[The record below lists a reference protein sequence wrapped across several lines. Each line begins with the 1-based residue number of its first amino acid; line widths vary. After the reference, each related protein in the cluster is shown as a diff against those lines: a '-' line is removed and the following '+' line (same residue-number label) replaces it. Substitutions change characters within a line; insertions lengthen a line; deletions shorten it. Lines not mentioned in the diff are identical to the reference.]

1 MGGATAAQAEGP
13 AGAAAIAAGC
23 DVLLYPTDWHG
34 VIRALDAVPA
44 ERAEEAGARYEE
56 AVAKWG
62 RGTGDGG
69 GVDDARLAEHGRVA
83 GGRAEGAVQAGRGEA
98 PRLARRVVGAAVA
111 DGLGRGAW

>member
-69 GVDDARLAEHGRVA
+69 GVWEAQMAGHGRGGDGLVA
-83 GGRAEGAVQAGRGEA
+83 RAGRGGGGA
-98 PRLARRVVGAAVA
+98 GRRLARRRRWSRAAH
-111 DGLGRGAW
+111 